1 MKNLR
6 EKYDNARKFLKEGKR
21 QEASDLLNLGILQL
35 AESTLEGV
43 PQDTIVEG
51 ASIDRWKERFWFEL
65 ESHDLL
71 EA

>member
-6 EKYDNARKFLKEGKR
+6 EKYDNARAFLKAGKR

-43 PQDTIVEG
+43 PQDTVVEG
-51 ASIDRWKERFWFEL
+51 ATIDRGKERFWFEL
-65 ESHDLL
+65 EVNDLM

>member
-6 EKYDNARKFLKEGKR
+6 EKYDNARAFLKAGKR

-35 AESTLEGV
+35 AEATLEGV
-43 PQDTIVEG
+43 PQDTVVEG
-51 ASIDRWKERFWFEL
+51 ATIDRWKERFWFEL
-65 ESHDLL
+65 EANNLM

>member
-6 EKYDNARKFLKEGKR
+6 EKYDNARKLLKEGKR
-21 QEASDLLNLGILQL
+21 EEASEILNFGILKL
-35 AESTLEGV
+35 AESTLEGI
-43 PQDTIVEG
+43 PQDTVVEG
-51 ASIDRWKERFWFEL
+51 ATIDRWKERFWFEL

>member
-6 EKYDNARKFLKEGKR
+6 EKYDNARAFLKAGKR

-35 AESTLEGV
+35 AEATLEGA
-43 PQDTIVEG
+43 PQDTVVEG
-51 ASIDRWKERFWFEL
+51 ATIDRWKERFWFEL
-65 ESHDLL
+65 EANDLM